1 MGNKENLW
9 SFEFWSS
16 CVASFTIKFSNILP
30 LLRLKKDPTIYPF
43 PFSAYLANSY
53 PLSLCSYHRQHKRKL
68 SESRR
73 QFSLERKPSL
83 TRRVSAGSESHVVP
97 RPPLTPHD
105 RHVHTVVANRTLTSK
120 HSDASVLSRGQFSP
134 SSPSSANQIRMTP
147 SPPSSAKTSRPNSA
161 SRFRKMVVECRDS
174 AR

>member
-1 MGNKENLW
+1 MGNEENLC
-9 SFEFWSS
+9 SFGFWSS
-16 CVASFTIKFSNILP
+16 CCSFTIISQASYHCCG
-30 LLRLKKDPTIYPF
+30 LKYI
-43 PFSAYLANSY
+43 LANSY

-83 TRRVSAGSESHVVP
+83 TRRVPAGSESHVVP

-134 SSPSSANQIRMTP
+134 SPPSSASQIRMTP
-147 SPPSSAKTSRPNSA
+147 SPPSSAKTGRPNSA
-161 SRFRKMVVECRDS
+161 ARFRKMVVECRDS

>member
-1 MGNKENLW
+1 MGNEENLC
-9 SFEFWSS
+9 SFGFWSS
-16 CVASFTIKFSNILP
+16 CCSFTIISQASYHCCGLTKILP
-30 LLRLKKDPTIYPF
+30 SIPSH
-43 PFSAYLANSY
+43 FSAYLANSY

-134 SSPSSANQIRMTP
+134 SPPSSANQIRMTP
-147 SPPSSAKTSRPNSA
+147 SPPSSAKTGRPNSA
-161 SRFRKMVVECRDS
+161 ARFRKMVVECRDS